1 MKPATVRRAAMA
13 LVFALVAPAAAQ
25 RAADPPLGTGA
36 PSTYFPPQAN
46 SPQVQQT
53 QTPPTAPVTPKFE
66 LPSTFPSI
74 PSGVAVIPPTD
85 SQGQRPL
92 GPAPST
98 PLPTTTPMPPAD
110 VATPIV
116 LPTIPP
122 AVGTVPSAP
131 APVSPV
137 PAGAQRPQAAP
148 AAPAPAPVAAPPAA
162 TVPPVGVAPAAPP
175 VTATPVPPV
184 GSGRPDILP
193 IPAPLP
199 TAGYPMFTGTG
210 EGRSQLIRLRD
221 IRGTAL
227 HLEGAAAEG
236 GVAFTT
242 RQDDAFVAARI
253 SLVFS
258 YSNAVARDDGELAV
272 FLNNEPIGTV
282 PLGKARGPKARAE
295 FTFTPALLT
304 TDNRLQFRFT
314 LKGQGATA
322 CKVDRDKAIW
332 VNIEPA
338 TFIFLSTTRL
348 PLADDLSFLPRPF
361 ADPKDPLPLSLPFVL
376 PAKPEPGVIQAAGMV
391 AGYFGLIAGAKGATF
406 PVQYTGLPAGNA
418 VVLVEGGQY
427 PAGIAAIPGEGP
439 RVAVIAN
446 PSQVDSKLLLIV
458 GENAEE
464 LQAAAG
470 TLATATARLTGG
482 WSPAAEPLPPPRP
495 AYDAPK
501 WIPSNRPV
509 RLGELAHGGALNG
522 RRLIDSPQI
531 SFRTAPDLF
540 FGALS
545 GGTMYL
551 HIRRADDSWIDAGNS
566 RVFVDLNR
574 KVVGE
579 IPLEPKLKVL
589 SRLKEWL
596 FPGKAEDRVSQV
608 LLPGFQLASQNHLDF
623 MFELRAKA
631 DADCEMLDW
640 SDRTGIDPN
649 STIDLSRVA
658 HFAAFPNLA
667 LFANAGFPFTRYA
680 DLATTAFVMP
690 ETSAPEE
697 VQAML
702 NLLGMMADATGVAP
716 TRFKVADAAGVDQ
729 VADRDLIVI
738 GLQSSQPLLREWGG
752 NNSLQITGTSVTPG
766 PGLTFLQRQL
776 QPTDP
781 RAPYYR
787 GAAPELAKANLGKPY
802 AYLSSF
808 WSPLNAD
815 QLVVMVGSTQPA
827 NLVELSNQ
835 LGDPEQVAKIQGDFY
850 YLTGG
855 KGEFYTSGIRKFVGG
870 LPIWWRIQWLAGSF
884 ELAAFICVIC
894 VILIFAVTIER
905 LSAHRANRI
914 LVRGLPNPPTKTV

>member
-1 MKPATVRRAAMA
+1 MA
-13 LVFALVAPAAAQ
+13 LVFAIVAPAAAQ
-25 RAADPPLGTGA
+25 RPLDPPAGA
-36 PSTYFPPQAN
+36 GSQPLTFFPPQAN
-46 SPQVQQT
+46 SPQVQLSQPA
-53 QTPPTAPVTPKFE
+53 QLTPKFE

-85 SQGQRPL
+85 AQGQRPL
-92 GPAPST
+92 GPAPTT
-98 PLPTTTPMPPAD
+98 PLPTTTPMPPAN
-110 VATPIV
+110 VATPV
-116 LPTIPP
+116 VPPTIPP
-122 AVGTVPSAP
+122 AAGSAP
-131 APVSPV
+131 ASVPGNPV
-137 PAGAQRPQAAP
+137 PAGAQRPPAPPVAAAPTPAPTVTPPAVGVPPAGAP
-148 AAPAPAPVAAPPAA
+148 AAPA
-162 TVPPVGVAPAAPP
+162 

-193 IPAPLP
+193 IPTPLP

-210 EGRSQLIRLRD
+210 EGRSQLIRMRD

-227 HLEGAAAEG
+227 HLEGAAAEA
-236 GVAFTT
+236 GVTFTT

-258 YSNAVARDDGELAV
+258 YSNAVARDEGELAV

-282 PLGKARGPKARAE
+282 PLGKSRGPKARAE

-361 ADPKDPLPLSLPFVL
+361 ADPKDPLPLNLPFVL
-376 PAKPEPGVIQAAGMV
+376 PANPDPDTLQAAGMV
-391 AGYFGLIAGAKGATF
+391 AGYFGLIAGAKGASF

-418 VVLVEGGQY
+418 VVLVLGGHY
-427 PAGIAAIPGEGP
+427 PSGIAAIPGQGP
-439 RVAVIAN
+439 RVAVVAN

-470 TLATATARLTGG
+470 TLATAPARLTGG
-482 WSPAAEPLPPPRP
+482 WSAAAEPLPPPRQ

-509 RLGELAHGGALNG
+509 RLGELADGGALNG

-608 LLPGFQLASQNHLDF
+608 LLPGFQLVSQNHLEF

-680 DLATTAFVMP
+680 DLSTTAFVMP

-716 TRFKVADAAGVDQ
+716 NRFKVADAARVDQ

-738 GLQSSQPLLREWGG
+738 GLQSSQPLLKEWAA
-752 NNSLQITGTSVTPG
+752 NNSVQITSTSVAPG
-766 PGLTFLQRQL
+766 PGLTFWQRQL
-776 QPTDP
+776 QPVDP

-802 AYLSSF
+802 AYLTSF

-815 QLVVMVGSTQPA
+815 RLVVMVGSTQPA
-827 NLVELSNQ
+827 NLVEMSNQ
-835 LGDPEQVAKIQGDFY
+835 LGDPEQVANVQGDFY
-850 YLTGG
+850 YLSGG

-905 LSAHRANRI
+905 FSAHRANRI
-914 LVRGLPNPPTKTV
+914 LVRGLPNPPTETV

>member
-1 MKPATVRRAAMA
+1 MA

-53 QTPPTAPVTPKFE
+53 PTPPTAPVTPKFE

-116 LPTIPP
+116 PPTIPP
-122 AVGTVPSAP
+122 TVGTVPSAP

-148 AAPAPAPVAAPPAA
+148 AAPAPVAAPPAA

-574 KVVGE
+574 RVVGE

-905 LSAHRANRI
+905 FSAHRANRI
-914 LVRGLPNPPTKTV
+914 LVRGLPKPPTETV

>member
-1 MKPATVRRAAMA
+1 MA

-53 QTPPTAPVTPKFE
+53 PTPPTAPVTPKFE

-116 LPTIPP
+116 PPTIPP

-376 PAKPEPGVIQAAGMV
+376 PAKPEPGVIQAGH
-391 AGYFGLIAGAKGATF
+391 GGRLLRPDRRGQGRHF

-482 WSPAAEPLPPPRP
+482 WSPDAEPLPPPRP

-509 RLGELAHGGALNG
+509 RTGRAGARRRLNG

-596 FPGKAEDRVSQV
+596 FPGKA
-608 LLPGFQLASQNHLDF
+608 
-623 MFELRAKA
+623 
-631 DADCEMLDW
+631 
-640 SDRTGIDPN
+640 
-649 STIDLSRVA
+649 
-658 HFAAFPNLA
+658 
-667 LFANAGFPFTRYA
+667 
-680 DLATTAFVMP
+680 
-690 ETSAPEE
+690 
-697 VQAML
+697 
-702 NLLGMMADATGVAP
+702 
-716 TRFKVADAAGVDQ
+716 
-729 VADRDLIVI
+729 
-738 GLQSSQPLLREWGG
+738 
-752 NNSLQITGTSVTPG
+752 
-766 PGLTFLQRQL
+766 
-776 QPTDP
+776 
-781 RAPYYR
+781 
-787 GAAPELAKANLGKPY
+787 
-802 AYLSSF
+802 
-808 WSPLNAD
+808 
-815 QLVVMVGSTQPA
+815 
-827 NLVELSNQ
+827 
-835 LGDPEQVAKIQGDFY
+835 
-850 YLTGG
+850 
-855 KGEFYTSGIRKFVGG
+855 
-870 LPIWWRIQWLAGSF
+870 RIA
-884 ELAAFICVIC
+884 
-894 VILIFAVTIER
+894 
-905 LSAHRANRI
+905 
-914 LVRGLPNPPTKTV
+914 

>member
-1 MKPATVRRAAMA
+1 MA
-13 LVFALVAPAAAQ
+13 LVLAIVSPAAAQ
-25 RAADPPLGTGA
+25 RSLDPPVSAGSPPT
-36 PSTYFPPQAN
+36 TFFPPQAN
-46 SPQVQQT
+46 SPQVQLSQ
-53 QTPPTAPVTPKFE
+53 PAPVTPKFE

-85 SQGQRPL
+85 QQGLRQ
-92 GPAPST
+92 PAPSA
-98 PLPTTTPMPPAD
+98 PLPTTTPMPPAN

-116 LPTIPP
+116 PPTIPP
-122 AVGTVPSAP
+122 AA
-131 APVSPV
+131 SPV
-137 PAGAQRPQAAP
+137 PTGAQRPQTPPAA
-148 AAPAPAPVAAPPAA
+148 AAPAPLGPAPVPQAAPASAGPPPVNIPPASIPPAAPPA
-162 TVPPVGVAPAAPP
+162 
-175 VTATPVPPV
+175 TATPVLPIGP
-184 GSGRPDILP
+184 GRPDILP
-193 IPAPLP
+193 IPSPLP
-199 TAGYPMFTGTG
+199 TAGYPMFTGTAD
-210 EGRSQLIRLRD
+210 GRSQLIRMRD

-227 HLEGAAAEG
+227 HLEGAAAEA
-236 GVAFTT
+236 GVTFTT

-258 YSNAVARDDGELAV
+258 YSNAVARDEGELAV
-272 FLNNEPIGTV
+272 YLNNEPIGTV
-282 PLGKARGPKARAE
+282 PLGKSRGPKARAE
-295 FTFTPALLT
+295 FTFTPALLS

-322 CKVDRDKAIW
+322 CKLDRDKSIW

-361 ADPKDPLPLSLPFVL
+361 ADPKDPLPLNLPFVL
-376 PAKPEPGVIQAAGMV
+376 PANPDPDTLQAAGMV

-418 VVLVEGGQY
+418 VVLVAGGNY
-427 PAGIAAIPGEGP
+427 PAGVAAIPGQGP

-446 PSQVDSKLLLIV
+446 PSQVDSKLLLVI
-458 GENAEE
+458 GDNAAE

-470 TLATATARLTGG
+470 TLATAASRLSGG
-482 WSPAAEPLPPPRP
+482 WSAASEPLPPPRP

-509 RLGELAHGGALNG
+509 RLGELADGGALNG

-623 MFELRAKA
+623 LFELRAKA

-667 LFANAGFPFTRYA
+667 LFANAGFPFTRHA

-702 NLLGMMADATGVAP
+702 NLLGMMADATGVTP
-716 TRFKVADAAGVDQ
+716 TRFEVADAARVQQ

-738 GLQSSQPLLREWGG
+738 GLQSSQPLLKQWAA
-752 NNSLQITGTSVTPG
+752 NNSLQITSTAVTPG
-766 PGLTFLQRQL
+766 PGLTFWQRQL
-776 QPTDP
+776 QPVDP

-802 AYLSSF
+802 AYLTSF
-808 WSPLNAD
+808 WSPLNANR
-815 QLVVMVGSTQPA
+815 LVVMVGSTQPA

-835 LGDPEQVAKIQGDFY
+835 LGDPEQVAKVQGDFY

-914 LVRGLPNPPTKTV
+914 LIRGLPNPPTETV

>member
-1 MKPATVRRAAMA
+1 MRFATVRRAAMV
-13 LVFALVAPAAAQ
+13 LVLATIAPAAAQ
-25 RAADPPLGTGA
+25 QTFDTLPGAEPLPMIFAQPGRL
-36 PSTYFPPQAN
+36 
-46 SPQVQQT
+46 QVQPVQLT
-53 QTPPTAPVTPKFE
+53 QPTQLTPKFE
-66 LPSTFPSI
+66 LPTTFPSI
-74 PSGVAVIPPTD
+74 PSGVAVIPPPD
-85 SQGQRPL
+85 AQGQRL
-92 GPAPST
+92 QA
-98 PLPTTTPMPPAD
+98 PLPTTTPMPPAN

-116 LPTIPP
+116 PPTIPS
-122 AVGTVPSAP
+122 VG
-131 APVSPV
+131 SPV
-137 PAGAQRPQAAP
+137 PAGAQRPAAPQALPPIAP
-148 AAPAPAPVAAPPAA
+148 AAPPQVAPQAAAPAPVAPAPVVAPPPASL
-162 TVPPVGVAPAAPP
+162 PPAAPP
-175 VTATPVPPV
+175 VTATPVPPP
-184 GSGRPDILP
+184 GPNRPDVTPMLS
-193 IPAPLP
+193 PLP
-199 TAGYPMFTGTG
+199 AASYPMFTGTA
-210 EGRSQLIRLRD
+210 EGRSQLIRLKD
-221 IRGTAL
+221 IRGQAL
-227 HLEGAAAEG
+227 HLEGAAAEA
-236 GVAFTT
+236 GVVFTT

-258 YSNAVARDDGELAV
+258 YSQAVARDDGELAV

-282 PLGKARGPKARAE
+282 ALGRARGPKARAD

-322 CKVDRDKAIW
+322 CKLDRDRNVW

-376 PAKPEPGVIQAAGMV
+376 PANPEPGTLQAAGMV
-391 AGYFGLIAGAKGATF
+391 AGYFGLIAGSKGASF

-418 VVLVEGGQY
+418 VVLVAGDHY
-427 PAGIAAIPGEGP
+427 PPGVAAIPGEGP
-439 RVAVIAN
+439 RVAVVAN
-446 PSQVDSKLLLIV
+446 PSQVDSKLLLII

-464 LQAAAG
+464 LQAAAA
-470 TLATATARLTGG
+470 TLATAPSRLSGG
-482 WSPAAEPLPPPRP
+482 WSAAKEALPPPRQ

-509 RLGELAHGGALNG
+509 RLGELPDGGALNG
-522 RRLIDSPQI
+522 RRLIDSSQV

-551 HIRRADDSWIDAGNS
+551 HIRRADDSWVDAGNS
-566 RVFVDLNR
+566 RVFVDLNQ

-596 FPGKAEDRVSQV
+596 FPGKADDRVSQV
-608 LLPGFQLASQNHLDF
+608 LLPGFQLVSQNHLDF
-623 MFELRAKA
+623 MFELRAKP
-631 DADCEMLDW
+631 DADCEALDW

-690 ETSAPEE
+690 EASSPEE
-697 VQAML
+697 VQALL
-702 NLLGMMADATGVAP
+702 NLLGMMADSTGVTP
-716 TRFKVADAAGVDQ
+716 TRYQVVDASKVDS

-738 GLQSSQPLLREWGG
+738 GLDSTQPLLKQWGA
-752 NNSLQITGTSVTPG
+752 NNSVQISNTSVTAA
-766 PGLTFLQRQL
+766 PGLSFLQRQF
-776 QPTDP
+776 QPVDP

-787 GAAPELAKANLGKPY
+787 GAAPELAKANLGKPF

-815 QLVVMVGSTQPA
+815 RLVVMVGSTQPST
-827 NLVELSNQ
+827 LVDMSNQ
-835 LGDPEQVAKIQGDFY
+835 LGDPEQIANVQGDFY

-855 KGEFYTSGIRKFVGG
+855 KGEFYTSGIRRFVGG

-905 LSAHRANRI
+905 FSANRANRLLI
-914 LVRGLPNPPTKTV
+914 RGLPDRRTEAV